1 LTWLTNHCPSVLGQC
16 WLGHLTRKI
25 VPEMS
30 YNVCQVGRYTL
41 LY

>member
-1 LTWLTNHCPSVLGQC
+1 MTRIREEEEVLGQC

-25 VPEMS
+25 VSEMS